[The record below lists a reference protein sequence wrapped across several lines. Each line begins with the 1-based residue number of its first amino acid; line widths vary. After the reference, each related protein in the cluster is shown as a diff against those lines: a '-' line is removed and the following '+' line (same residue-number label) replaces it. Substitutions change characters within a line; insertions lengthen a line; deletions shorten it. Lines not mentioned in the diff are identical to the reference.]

1 MSPLHQLSAHEL
13 SSAYATGAL
22 SPVEVARAVLER
34 IDACEPQLNAM
45 YRIHREAAL
54 EQAHQSLLR
63 WRERIPLSPIDG
75 VPVTLKENL
84 HTRGDPAPI
93 GTSAGDR
100 TPKGHD
106 SPVPS
111 RLREAGAVL
120 IGKTTMPD
128 LGMLSS
134 GRSSFH
140 GTTRNPWRLDLNPA
154 GSSSGAGAAAAAA
167 YGPLHVGTD
176 IGGSVRLPANHC
188 GIFGLKPS
196 FGRVPIDPPYLGR
209 VAGPMTRSVRD
220 SAMLM
225 SVIAGADRRDW
236 MSLPH
241 QPTDYAA
248 QLEGLAARGLRI
260 GLITDMKAGL
270 PVDPQ
275 VSAALASAARALEAA
290 GAIVEPLA
298 SFLTPQMLDGV
309 CGFFEA
315 RSNLDISAMSAA
327 QRESVLPFI
336 LEWSTWRADGF
347 SGRDVM
353 TAYMQIMAM
362 REAAVRAVAQFD
374 FVLSP
379 TAPVLAYP
387 AEHHSPNNDPRNALA
402 HIAFTVAY
410 NMSEHPAASINWR
423 ASSEGLPI
431 GVQIIGQRFDDLG
444 VLRLARLLET
454 LRPAQLA
461 WPEPVRLA

>member
-45 YRIHREAAL
+45 YLIHREAAL
-54 EQAHQSLLR
+54 EQAQQSLAR
-63 WRERIPLSPIDG
+63 WREGIPLSPIDG

-84 HTRGDPAPI
+84 PTRGDPAPI

-188 GIFGLKPS
+188 GVFGLKPS

-241 QPTDYAA
+241 QPIDYAA

-275 VSAALASAARALEAA
+275 VSAVLASAARALEAA

-315 RSNLDISAMSAA
+315 RSNLDIAAMSAA
-327 QRESVLPFI
+327 QREAVLPFI

-362 REAAVRAVAQFD
+362 REAAVRTVAQFD
-374 FVLSP
+374 FVMSP

-410 NMSEHPAASINWR
+410 NMSEHPAASINWW
-423 ASSEGLPI
+423 ASTEGLPI

-444 VLRLARLLET
+444 VLRLARLLES

>member
-45 YRIHREAAL
+45 YLIHREAAL
-54 EQAHQSLLR
+54 EQAQQSLAR
-63 WRERIPLSPIDG
+63 WREGIPLSPIDG

-84 HTRGDPAPI
+84 PTRGDPAPI

-241 QPTDYAA
+241 QPIDYAA

-290 GAIVEPLA
+290 GAIVEPLM

-315 RSNLDISAMSAA
+315 RSNLDIAAMSAA
-327 QRESVLPFI
+327 QREAVLPFI

-423 ASSEGLPI
+423 ASTEGLPI

>member
-45 YRIHREAAL
+45 YLIHREAAL
-54 EQAHQSLLR
+54 EQAQQSLAR
-63 WRERIPLSPIDG
+63 WRERIPLSLIDG

-84 HTRGDPAPI
+84 PTRGDPAPI
-93 GTSAGDR
+93 GTLAGDR
-100 TPKGHD
+100 TPKVHD

-188 GIFGLKPS
+188 GVFGLKPS

-241 QPTDYAA
+241 QPIDYAA
-248 QLEGLAARGLRI
+248 QLEGLATRGLRI

-315 RSNLDISAMSAA
+315 RSNLDIAAMSAA
-327 QRESVLPFI
+327 QREAVLPFI

-362 REAAVRAVAQFD
+362 REAAVRTVAQFD

-423 ASSEGLPI
+423 ASTEGLPI

-461 WPEPVRLA
+461 WPEPLRLA

>member
-45 YRIHREAAL
+45 YLIHREAAL
-54 EQAHQSLLR
+54 EQAQQSLAR
-63 WRERIPLSPIDG
+63 WREGIPLSPIDG

-84 HTRGDPAPI
+84 PTRGDPAPI

-241 QPTDYAA
+241 QPIDYSA

-290 GAIVEPLA
+290 GAIVEPLM

-315 RSNLDISAMSAA
+315 RSNLDIAAMSAA
-327 QRESVLPFI
+327 QREAVLPFI

-423 ASSEGLPI
+423 ASTEGLPI

>member
-22 SPVEVARAVLER
+22 SPVEVAQAVLER

-54 EQAHQSLLR
+54 EQAQQSLAR

-374 FVLSP
+374 VVLSP

>member
-22 SPVEVARAVLER
+22 SPVEVAQAVLER

-54 EQAHQSLLR
+54 EQAQQSLAR

-336 LEWSTWRADGF
+336 LEWSTWRADGL
-347 SGRDVM
+347 SGRHVM

>member
-1 MSPLHQLSAHEL
+1 
-13 SSAYATGAL
+13 
-22 SPVEVARAVLER
+22 
-34 IDACEPQLNAM
+34 
-45 YRIHREAAL
+45 
-54 EQAHQSLLR
+54 
-63 WRERIPLSPIDG
+63 
-75 VPVTLKENL
+75 
-84 HTRGDPAPI
+84 
-93 GTSAGDR
+93 
-100 TPKGHD
+100 
-106 SPVPS
+106 
-111 RLREAGAVL
+111 
-120 IGKTTMPD
+120 
-128 LGMLSS
+128 
-134 GRSSFH
+134 
-140 GTTRNPWRLDLNPA
+140 
-154 GSSSGAGAAAAAA
+154 
-167 YGPLHVGTD
+167 
-176 IGGSVRLPANHC
+176 
-188 GIFGLKPS
+188 
-196 FGRVPIDPPYLGR
+196 
-209 VAGPMTRSVRD
+209 MTRSVRD

-241 QPTDYAA
+241 QPIDYAA

-315 RSNLDISAMSAA
+315 RSNLDIAAMSAA
-327 QRESVLPFI
+327 QREAVLPFI

-362 REAAVRAVAQFD
+362 REAAVRTVAQFD
-374 FVLSP
+374 FVMSP

-423 ASSEGLPI
+423 ASTEGLPI

-444 VLRLARLLET
+444 VLRLARLLES

>member
-45 YRIHREAAL
+45 YLIHREAAL
-54 EQAHQSLLR
+54 EQAQQSLAR
-63 WRERIPLSPIDG
+63 WREGIPLSPIDG

-84 HTRGDPAPI
+84 PTRGDPAPI
-93 GTSAGDR
+93 GTLAGDR

-188 GIFGLKPS
+188 GVFGLKPS

-241 QPTDYAA
+241 QPIDYAA

-290 GAIVEPLA
+290 GAIVEPLM

-315 RSNLDISAMSAA
+315 RSNLDIAAMSAA
-327 QRESVLPFI
+327 QREAVLPFI

-423 ASSEGLPI
+423 ASTEGLPI

>member
-45 YRIHREAAL
+45 YLIHREAAL
-54 EQAHQSLLR
+54 EQAQQSLAR
-63 WRERIPLSPIDG
+63 WREGIPLSPIDG

-84 HTRGDPAPI
+84 PTRGDPAPI

-188 GIFGLKPS
+188 GVFGLKPS

-241 QPTDYAA
+241 QPIDYAA

-315 RSNLDISAMSAA
+315 RSNLDIAAMSAA
-327 QRESVLPFI
+327 QREAVLPFI

-362 REAAVRAVAQFD
+362 REAAVRTVAQFD
-374 FVLSP
+374 FVMSP

-423 ASSEGLPI
+423 ASIEGLPI

-444 VLRLARLLET
+444 VLRLARLFES

>member
-1 MSPLHQLSAHEL
+1 MSSLHQLSAHEL

-22 SPVEVARAVLER
+22 SPVEVARSVLER

-54 EQAHQSLLR
+54 EQAQQSLAR

-84 HTRGDPAPI
+84 PTRGDPAPI
-93 GTSAGDR
+93 GTLAGDR

-241 QPTDYAA
+241 QPIDYAA

-290 GAIVEPLA
+290 GAIVEPLM

-315 RSNLDISAMSAA
+315 RSNLDIAAMSAA
-327 QRESVLPFI
+327 QREAVLPFI

-423 ASSEGLPI
+423 ASTEGLPI